1 MATPSRNRVRRR
13 LAAIVSAAALAGCS
27 VSQPAVPV
35 QRYLAGDFETVRT
48 FAAEQAADGPAENL
62 ALVLNV
68 EAQCQL
74 ALGDVDAARRTFER
88 AAQVMGT
95 WATGGGEATGAILG
109 SESSKTYK
117 GDPYEKAMNAFYLSF
132 CYLQKGEPDNA
143 RAALKRG
150 ILMDAEVADEKY
162 QADNA
167 LLFWMAGRMSQLMGS
182 PDAEGFFDEAR
193 TAHEFALAHGARGR
207 ADPEVLAEPERGNL
221 VVLLPT
227 GLGPLKYGDGS
238 QDELARFRPQDHP
251 AAAAELYVDGESVG
265 RSAILCDVY
274 YQAVTLG
281 GTEMEGI
288 RKGKAVLKTSTTI
301 AGGVLLSQA
310 VKNRNRNSDAAR
322 AQAIA
327 GGVLLAVGLLTSA
340 SADVR
345 HWPTL
350 PSTVQVVAADVPPG
364 EHDVRVEFL
373 DASGRA
379 IAGLRHEQR
388 VQVPESGERWLLVPS
403 LPPPRAAFT
412 GEPANP

>member
-1 MATPSRNRVRRR
+1 M
-13 LAAIVSAAALAGCS
+13 AAIVSAAALAGCS